1 MKRLRLL
8 LTIVVLLIL
17 VVATLLWWNRPG
29 RVDMAGYAPADSV
42 VYLEFN
48 SLTGLAQAIEE
59 NNIWK
64 SLAPVVG
71 TNPKLL
77 NAWSVGAARAGF
89 APAQSV
95 VLTRAQF
102 ALVMVGLNSIEEGDT
117 LRIRPEVALIVE
129 THTSNWR
136 IKSLAVS
143 TIKQLAVHAYGQS
156 SCLEREASDVHYVE
170 CSSTVNDRKLVGAIN
185 GSLVIVGNA
194 LRAVE
199 SSLEVRRGV
208 RPSLLTDPDLQRMR
222 QNMRSESALSF
233 GYISSTNVAKIFSFA
248 GPLLMGQPPGGDRQL
263 EQVLAT
269 SAQKIL
275 RAIAWTSRS
284 QSSGIED
291 QYLFSLEPEVGTRL
305 EPVFRSSETPDDFWK
320 FVPQAVET
328 LSIYHQQDPSNAWDA
343 INGVVSYK
351 LDAVSAVMFASLL
364 RASLT
369 VYGIEKP
376 NEVLPLLRSPIA
388 TMRARADA
396 ASSVLVARTT
406 DTLQLQQALR
416 NQFGGQIQILEDTKN
431 DPKSD
436 SEFVAVLIPGYVAI
450 GKTPSVK
457 IWLEEIRGQNDR
469 SPTASEFQRL
479 QSGSGTAITTYSNDE
494 ARVNNFISTLASF
507 RGTPLSPKQVDDLK
521 TATEHSYFSISET
534 SSNSNGLERKTRSSF
549 GQFST
554 LLSLVQAD
562 SFSNSQR

>member
-29 RVDMAGYAPADSV
+29 RVDMAAYAPADSV

-48 SLTGLAQAIEE
+48 SLTDLARAIEE

-64 SLAPVVG
+64 ALATVVG
-71 TNPKLL
+71 TDPKLL
-77 NAWSVGAARAGF
+77 NAWSLGAARAGF
-89 APAQSV
+89 APAPSV

-136 IKSLAVS
+136 IKSLAVT

-156 SCLEREASDVHYVE
+156 SCLERVAPDVHYVE
-170 CSSTVNDRKLVGAIN
+170 CSSTLSDRKLVGAIN
-185 GSLVIVGNA
+185 GSVVIVGNA

-199 SSLEVRRGV
+199 NSLEVRRGM
-208 RPSLLTDPDLQRMR
+208 RPSLLTDPDLQRLR
-222 QNMRSESALSF
+222 QNMHSDSALSF
-233 GYISSTNVAKIFSFA
+233 GYISSANVAKIFSFA
-248 GPLLMGQPPGGDRQL
+248 APLLMGQAPGDREL

-291 QYLFSLEPEVGTRL
+291 QYLFSLEPEVRTRL
-305 EPVFRSSETPDDFWK
+305 EPAFKATETADDFWQ

-328 LSIYHQQDPSNAWDA
+328 LSIYNQQNPSDAWAA

-369 VYGIEKP
+369 VYGIEKA

-396 ASSVLVARTT
+396 ASSVLVARTD

-416 NQFGGQIQILEDTKN
+416 NQFGGQIQILEDIKN

-436 SEFVAVLIPGYVAI
+436 SEFVAVLVPGHVAI
-450 GKTPSVK
+450 GKTASVK

-469 SPTASEFQRL
+469 SSTANDFKAL
-479 QSGSGTAITTYSNDE
+479 QSRSGEAITTYSNDD
-494 ARVNNFISTLASF
+494 ARVNNFVSTFASF
-507 RGTPLSPKQVDDLK
+507 RGTALSPKQINDLK

-534 SSNSNGLERKTRSSF
+534 SLYSNGLERKTRSSF

-562 SFSNSQR
+562 SFSNSQP

>member
-29 RVDMAGYAPADSV
+29 RVDMAAYAPADSV

-48 SLTGLAQAIEE
+48 SLTDLARAIEE

-64 SLAPVVG
+64 ALAPVVG

-136 IKSLAVS
+136 IKSLAVT
-143 TIKQLAVHAYGQS
+143 TIKQLAAHAYGQS
-156 SCLEREASDVHYVE
+156 NCVERASSDVHYVE
-170 CSSTVNDRKLVGAIN
+170 CSSTLNDRKLVGAIN
-185 GSLVIVGNA
+185 GSVVIVGNA

-199 SSLEVRRGV
+199 NSLEVRRGV
-208 RPSLLTDPDLQRMR
+208 RPSLLTDPDLQRLR
-222 QNMRSESALSF
+222 QNLHSDSALSF
-233 GYISSTNVAKIFSFA
+233 GHISSANVAKIFSFA
-248 GPLLMGQPPGGDRQL
+248 GPLLMGQPPGDRQL

-284 QSSGIED
+284 QPGGIED
-291 QYLFSLEPEVGTRL
+291 QYLFSLEPEVRTRV
-305 EPVFRSSETPDDFWK
+305 EPAFKATATADDFWK

-328 LSIYHQQDPSNAWDA
+328 LSIYDQQDPSNAWAA

-364 RASLT
+364 RVSLT

-376 NEVLPLLRSPIA
+376 NEVLPLLRSPLA

-396 ASSVLVARTT
+396 VSSVLVARTT

-416 NQFGGQIQILEDTKN
+416 NQFAGQIQILEDPKN

-436 SEFVAVLIPGYVAI
+436 SEFVAVLVPGYVAI
-450 GKTPSVK
+450 GKTASVK
-457 IWLEEIRGQNDR
+457 IWLEEIRGQNGQ
-469 SPTASEFQRL
+469 SSIANEFQRL
-479 QSGSGTAITTYSNDE
+479 QSRSGAAITTYSNDD
-494 ARVNNFISTLASF
+494 ARVNNFVSTLASF
-507 RGTPLSPKQVDDLK
+507 RGTALSPKQVDDLK

-534 SSNSNGLERKTRSSF
+534 SLNSNGLERKTRSSF

-562 SFSNSQR
+562 SFSNAQR